1 VAFAIERWDLVSEVG
16 QQYLD
21 PLNAWFYRLNQAQR
35 EAVLAASSWA
45 GPLHPHPQTL

>member
-1 VAFAIERWDLVSEVG
+1 MVAFAIERWDLVSEVG

-35 EAVLAASSWA
+35 EAVLAASS
-45 GPLHPHPQTL
+45 